1 MSDSRFM
8 ILFRVSCA
16 YFCKDC
22 IRATTTSINDYGDN
36 MNKLKLTALT
46 ASLAFVLG
54 SASSA
59 YAGAFQ
65 LFEQDAA
72 GLGTAQATA
81 GASALS
87 AATEYSNP
95 AGMVRFKRAQ
105 FTSGMEMVDFYSNF
119 TGSTQ
124 TVLGGDTTSN
134 LQTGGAPGGT
144 KNNMVPNI
152 HFVKPLN
159 DKLYYGAGLTVPYG
173 LSTDYKDDSIVAQY
187 ATESTIE
194 TKNLSQDLAY
204 AVNSHFSLGAGLDFQ
219 QFNGEFSAN
228 EGSYALDTNE
238 VSSNALGWH
247 AGLLY
252 QINSGIR
259 FGLAY
264 HSEITQKATG
274 TGNYL
279 GSPYSDVK
287 TNFILPAWLT
297 FGAHFDVTNRWSVMS
312 TVNYTFWNKVQN
324 LTLEGISLL
333 GEKHTVVTPT
343 HFKNTMAVSVGT
355 EYKFNKKWTG
365 KFGLGYDPT
374 PTQDQ
379 YRELRLPDANKT
391 TVAVGVHYQ
400 ASKQIGFDLGYEHAF
415 VKDAKIDTTILLP
428 NLTGLNGNAYVLKGT
443 SKGSA
448 DIVGFQA
455 TCDF

>member
-1 MSDSRFM
+1 
-8 ILFRVSCA
+8 
-16 YFCKDC
+16 
-22 IRATTTSINDYGDN
+22 
-36 MNKLKLTALT
+36 MNKLKLTTLA
-46 ASLAFVLG
+46 ASLALVLG

-72 GLGTAQATA
+72 GLGTSQATA

-105 FTSGMEMVDFYSNF
+105 FTSGMEMIDFYSNF

-124 TVLGGDTTSN
+124 TVLGGDPTN
-134 LQTGGAPGGT
+134 GLVVGAATGGT
-144 KNNMVPNI
+144 KYNMVPNI
-152 HFVKPLN
+152 HFVKPLS

-173 LSTDYKDDSIVAQY
+173 LSTDYGDNSVAAQY

-204 AVNSHFSLGAGLDFQ
+204 AFNSHLSLGAGLDIQ
-219 QFNGEFSAN
+219 QFNGEFNAN
-228 EGSYALDTNE
+228 EGAYLLDTNQ
-238 VSSNALGWH
+238 VSSTALGWH
-247 AGLLY
+247 TGLMY
-252 QINSGIR
+252 QINSGVR
-259 FGLAY
+259 LGLAY
-264 HSEITQKATG
+264 HSSITQKATG
-274 TGNYL
+274 TGNYI
-279 GSPYSDVK
+279 GTPYSDVK

-297 FGAHFDVTNRWSVMS
+297 FGAHIDVTHRWSVMS
-312 TVNYTFWNKVQN
+312 TINYTYWDEVKT
-324 LTLEGISLL
+324 LTLEGINLL
-333 GEKHTVVTPT
+333 GEAHTVVTPT
-343 HFKNTMAVSVGT
+343 HFKNTMAISLGT
-355 EYKFNKKWTG
+355 EYKITNKWTG
-365 KFGLGYDPT
+365 KFGVGYDPT

-379 YRELRLPDANKT
+379 YRELRLPDANKS

-400 ASKQIGFDLGYEHAF
+400 ASQQIGFDLGYEHAF
-415 VKDAKIDTTILLP
+415 VKDAKINTTIALP
-428 NLTGLNGNAYVLKGT
+428 DITGIPSNSYILKGT